1 MVIKRNLSDLG
12 LAAILC
18 TSHAALHCYW
28 EASSYYTS
36 RKLQQNSISEEMDQF
51 GLPFSPILNELIF
64 PRQEQDAC
72 RHSSSAKVLTKHI
85 NCNLQ
90 KEVGCLNLV
99 GAPYI
104 FMLKESSSLSIL
116 NSSRKHPKCIVD
128 TEFCTQNR
136 SCGCRLP
143 VLCVPSNDISDERIK
158 HLRHQRNCSN
168 QIFKAAM
175 AITSSILAE
184 MEIPDTY
191 MAALP
196 EVIEQPFQKTQV

>member
-1 MVIKRNLSDLG
+1 MVIKRNSSDLG

-36 RKLQQNSISEEMDQF
+36 RKLQTQNSISEEMDQF

-64 PRQEQDAC
+64 PGQEQDAC

-104 FMLKESSSLSIL
+104 FMLKESGSLSIL

-128 TEFCTQNR
+128 TEFWNCT
-136 SCGCRLP
+136 
-143 VLCVPSNDISDERIK
+143 
-158 HLRHQRNCSN
+158 N

-196 EVIEQPFQKTQV
+196 ESCGRDKRSKAVIRKKRNRRMWYMLEREGAKQLIVTV